1 MMTKCFYWIVII
13 ICLFTSG
20 NKFQLEYFSKKIENL
35 QGKLRFEAPQTL
47 VIDGK
52 EVARIYD
59 ATIENAGEI
68 TKYELKNWAGWYP
81 SSIKSQ
87 FIKDIQSIEKLDEL
101 KWVFNTTFGVNKTN
115 LKEKIISTL
124 KKADGTPIEEL
135 EKIPLDKIKKLF
147 PESVNEV
154 ITNKNKLEYL
164 IKKLEDDKIFNQ
176 IFEIVE

>member
-1 MMTKCFYWIVII
+1 MITKCFYWIVII
-13 ICLFTSG
+13 ICSFTSE

-101 KWVFNTTFGVNKTN
+101 KWVFNTTSGVNKTN

-124 KKADGTPIEEL
+124 KKADGTLIEEIQKLFKNDKSLNRIQQVFGKDINSPSDLL
-135 EKIPLDKIKKLF
+135 EKL
-147 PESVNEV
+147 N
-154 ITNKNKLEYL
+154 N
-164 IKKLEDDKIFNQ
+164 DKIFYQ